1 MALSATSRRPALT
14 AAAVREGLKNRSCTA
29 CVTLQRSGNTQG
41 IRMATTLTSK
51 GQVTIPKRIRDE
63 LQLLP
68 GAPVQFSVN
77 TAGEVVLQRSIR
89 AKGQRRAQP
98 DRFEAVRGRADVRWR
113 TDDLMKLLRS
123 DD

>member
-1 MALSATSRRPALT
+1 
-14 AAAVREGLKNRSCTA
+14 
-29 CVTLQRSGNTQG
+29 
-41 IRMATTLTSK
+41 MATTLTSK

-77 TAGEVVLQRSIR
+77 AAGEVVLHRPSH
-89 AKGQRRAQP
+89 AKGQRRPRA

-113 TDDLMKLLRS
+113 TEDLMKLLRS

>member
-1 MALSATSRRPALT
+1 MT
-14 AAAVREGLKNRSCTA
+14 
-29 CVTLQRSGNTQG
+29 
-41 IRMATTLTSK
+41 TTLTSK

-77 TAGEVVLQRSIR
+77 AAGEVVLHRPR
-89 AKGQRRAQP
+89 PVKGLRRPKP
-98 DRFEAVRGRADVRWR
+98 DRFETVRGRAEVRWR

>member
-1 MALSATSRRPALT
+1 MT
-14 AAAVREGLKNRSCTA
+14 
-29 CVTLQRSGNTQG
+29 
-41 IRMATTLTSK
+41 TTLTTK

-68 GAPVQFSVN
+68 GSQVQFSVN
-77 TAGEVVLQRSIR
+77 AAGEVVLHRPRPVKGKIR
-89 AKGQRRAQP
+89 P
-98 DRFEAVRGRADVRWR
+98 HSDRFEAVRGRADVRWR